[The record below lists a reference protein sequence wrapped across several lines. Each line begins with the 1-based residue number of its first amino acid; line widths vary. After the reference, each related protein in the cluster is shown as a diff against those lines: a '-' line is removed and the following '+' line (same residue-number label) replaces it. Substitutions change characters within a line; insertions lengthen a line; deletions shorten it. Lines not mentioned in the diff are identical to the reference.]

1 MNNFTV
7 QICQKANNVYKD
19 YTKNAVF
26 PLKIANFLDEQ
37 LDEIELQLKH
47 TDVEYFNPL
56 AIVAITL
63 INSPNAKY
71 VSKADIE
78 SRTVNSD
85 VVITYDSTT
94 KRITETLTR
103 YFLIAT
109 DNAIEQIALE
119 KNGVKRYDHTLY
131 LIETTK
137 FAEGFIGEPLTFTNA
152 LGNDFTGENTP
163 INPPANASTARIMNQ
178 GVGTPDGQ
186 YVSAIWFT
194 NVEIPVGSTVYY
206 GGSTAEVI
214 TSSWSGSS
222 GSVVLRYLATS
233 AFVGA
238 MGQGYITV
246 LFA

>member
-26 PLKIANFLDEQ
+26 SPKIANILDEQ

-63 INSPNAKY
+63 TNSPNAKY
-71 VSKADIE
+71 ASKADIE
-78 SRTVNSD
+78 SRAVNSD

-152 LGNDFTGENTP
+152 LGNDYVGNTTATAKIRP
-163 INPPANASTARIMNQ
+163 RGLGVNNNGVITSTWN
-178 GVGTPDGQ
+178 TD
-186 YVSAIWFT
+186 T
-194 NVEIPVGSTVYY
+194 KIPVGAFVYY
-206 GGSTAEVI
+206 NGSTAVVDSYD
-214 TSSWSGSS
+214 SSIPTVSLTYSQ
-222 GSVVLRYLATS
+222 TS
-233 AFVGA
+233 AFASISTGTT
-238 MGQGYITV
+238 ITV
-246 LFA
+246 SFA